1 MVAWWQNSY
10 VGLRHS
16 LVGQAGR
23 VWSVAHRP
31 AMRPSD
37 AVAVVFFIFQT
48 FFYLK
53 NAGKV

>member
-10 VGLRHS
+10 VRHS

-37 AVAVVFFIFQT
+37 AVAVVFLFSKR